1 MDTNN
6 IWRSMNKSMND
17 NCAAIYG
24 TDSKGPHTDTDY
36 GINAHVCVCVCV
48 QESGA
53 CCEAARPRL
62 AIIMAEG
69 KSVWQLLVDD
79 PHIS

>member
-48 QESGA
+48 RAGEWSMLRGSQAQTCHNHGRRKEHVATA
-53 CCEAARPRL
+53 CR
-62 AIIMAEG
+62 
-69 KSVWQLLVDD
+69 
-79 PHIS
+79 